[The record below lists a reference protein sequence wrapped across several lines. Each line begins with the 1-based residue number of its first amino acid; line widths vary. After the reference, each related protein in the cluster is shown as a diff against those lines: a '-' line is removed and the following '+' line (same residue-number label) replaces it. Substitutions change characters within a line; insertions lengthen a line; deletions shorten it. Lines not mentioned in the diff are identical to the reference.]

1 MLSKQGTLGQ
11 ASEVLSTVC
20 SLHFSHSITIGR
32 VIPFLQEM
40 YGMGHSKGFSQEENG
55 CVASSSCGGGG
66 IIGVYSGGSWVGGC
80 GVGGGCRGVGVGVSG
95 SR

>member
-40 YGMGHSKGFSQEENG
+40 YRMGHSKGFRQEENG
-55 CVASSSCGGGG
+55 CVASGSCGGG

-80 GVGGGCRGVGVGVSG
+80 GVCGVCRGVGVGVGG